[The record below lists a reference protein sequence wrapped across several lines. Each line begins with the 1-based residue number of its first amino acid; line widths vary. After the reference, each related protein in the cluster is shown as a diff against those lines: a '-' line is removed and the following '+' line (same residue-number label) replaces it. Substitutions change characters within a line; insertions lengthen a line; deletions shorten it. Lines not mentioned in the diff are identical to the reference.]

1 MMKNNL
7 NGPCKG
13 CEERTEFGAC
23 HSTCEKYIEWKK
35 QIDEY
40 NRKLKADRDKSF
52 DVSNFLYRRVNKRD
66 KA

>member
-1 MMKNNL
+1 MMKINL

-23 HSTCEKYIEWKK
+23 HSTCEKYIGWKK
-35 QIDEY
+35 QVEEY
-40 NRKLKADRDKSF
+40 NRKVKAHKRKTADAADF
-52 DVSNFLYRRVNKRD
+52 IYRRVNKRD